1 MPISHKIRQY
11 RALLGFAHQGEVP
24 GSAERPGKSRPSREC
39 GAVLCTKF
47 WLALFVGAGVGV
59 LEQSG
64 DPSLVVPR
72 VDVSRLFRVVVRL
85 PFCPAPPILITESCW
100 RKQTAS
106 VLLTRR
112 WPMRGLCWLHGLGL
126 GPWPRHTAWFLA
138 GLKQVLFGSWS
149 FALLTRLR
157 EL

>member
-1 MPISHKIRQY
+1 MRT
-11 RALLGFAHQGEVP
+11 RARFPGQQSGP
-24 GSAERPGKSRPSREC
+24 GSRAQAGNVARFYAPNSG
-39 GAVLCTKF
+39 
-47 WLALFVGAGVGV
+47 WLSSWGLGVGV